1 MSAQEVSEIT
11 PNLSELTP
19 EQYQIIIQKRID
31 EVPAL
36 ADDEKNG
43 MRDVI
48 ANNYRIDKTMAEEF
62 HKIICTTV
70 VREKK
75 L

>member
-19 EQYQIIIQKRID
+19 EQNQIIIQKRID
-31 EVPAL
+31 NSSAST
-36 ADDEKNG
+36 DDEKNG
-43 MRDVI
+43 RRDVI
-48 ANNYRIDKTMAEEF
+48 ANYRIDETMAEEF
-62 HKIICTTV
+62 HKMICSTV
-70 VREKK
+70 VKEKQ